1 MSHPL
6 LQEDA
11 GSTHL
16 LLGNEAIVRGALE
29 AGVNVITCYPGTPS
43 SEVPDTFYRIG
54 KVGGNERYR
63 MEYSVNEKVAL
74 EVGAGASLAG
84 ALTLVTMKHVGVNVA
99 ADPLFTTVYTG
110 LPGGLVLLSAD
121 DPGCHS
127 SQNEQDNRYYARFAS
142 MPCFE
147 PSTAAEACAMTRDAL
162 LLAREYEQPVLLRTT
177 TRLNHQRGPV
187 TFNALPAPADI
198 KPFERCPQR
207 FVPVPAVA
215 RNRHVILEENMKKI
229 QGLVEKYY
237 LRTKGENASLG
248 IITTG
253 IARAY
258 LNDALMARE
267 ADNWRDKV
275 DILELGMTWP
285 LAENALINFLKEH
298 STVLVLEEGA
308 LLLENE
314 IRALAQQADLK
325 VRIEGKDDILTIQG
339 EYDFSKVSKK
349 LARLFGEDIPAQS
362 QESAHA
368 LPMPNRPPNLC
379 AGCSHRAVYYA
390 VRSVFGDEAHYP
402 SDIGCYTLGIL
413 PPLRMADFL
422 VCMGASISAGSGFA
436 SISPKPVIA
445 FIGDSTFFHTGLN
458 GLANAVFNKHN
469 LILVILDN
477 GTTAMTGHQPNPGMD
492 QEVLG
497 SASLH
502 LDIESI
508 VRGMGVPHVRKSKAY
523 NLRSTVR
530 ALEELKA
537 ESGVRVLIA
546 EEPCVLYARRTLKRN
561 PSQVAYV
568 AEQND
573 DAKRCVE
580 NFACP
585 AFVRDDKG
593 IHVDPTLCVGCMV
606 CLQVAPKAFKA
617 QRREK
622 V

>member
-11 GSTHL
+11 GATHL

-29 AGVNVITCYPGTPS
+29 AGMNVITCYPGTPS

-54 KVGGNERYR
+54 KLGGNSRYR
-63 MEYSVNEKVAL
+63 MEYSVNEKVAF

-99 ADPLFTTVYTG
+99 ADPLLTTTYTG

-127 SQNEQDNRYYARFAS
+127 SQNEQDNRYYARLAS

-147 PSTAAEACAMTRDAL
+147 PSTAAEACSMTREAL
-162 LLAREYEQPVLLRTT
+162 LFAREHEQPVLLRTT

-187 TFNALPAPADI
+187 TFSALPAPADI
-198 KPFERCPQR
+198 KEFERCPQR

-215 RNRHVILEENMKKI
+215 RMRHKVLEANMKKF
-229 QGLVEKYY
+229 QDLVVKYY
-237 LRTKGENASLG
+237 TRTTGKNASLG
-248 IITTG
+248 IIATG
-253 IARAY
+253 MARAY
-258 LNDALMARE
+258 LRDALLAHE
-267 ADNWRDKV
+267 QWQDKV

-285 LAENALINFLKEH
+285 LADNAILNFLKEH
-298 STVLVLEEGA
+298 EEVLILEEGS
-308 LLLENE
+308 LILEND
-314 IRALAQQADLK
+314 IRAIAQSGDVK
-325 VRIEGKDDILTIQG
+325 VRIEGKNDILTIQG
-339 EYDFSKVSKK
+339 EYDFAGVSKV
-349 LARLFGEDIPAQS
+349 LARLLDREEIPALS
-362 QESAHA
+362 TKTHN

-390 VRSVFGDEAHYP
+390 VRQVYGDEARYG
-402 SDIGCYTLGIL
+402 SDIGCYTLGLL

-436 SISPKPVIA
+436 SVSTKPVIA
-445 FIGDSTFFHTGLN
+445 FIGDSTFFHTGIS
-458 GLANAVFNKHN
+458 GLVNAVFNKHN

-497 SASLH
+497 SVSLH
-502 LDIESI
+502 LDIETV
-508 VRGMGVPHVRKSKAY
+508 VRGVGVTHIRKTKAY
-523 NLRSTVR
+523 NLSATMK

-537 ESGVRVLIA
+537 ENGVRVLIA
-546 EEPCVLYARRTLKRN
+546 EEPCVLYARRTLKKTS
-561 PSQVAYV
+561 PQVAYV
-568 AEQND
+568 AEQNEV
-573 DAKRCVE
+573 ATACVE

-585 AFVRDDKG
+585 AFIRDEEG
-593 IHVDPTLCVGCMV
+593 IRVDETLCVGCMV
-606 CLQVAPKAFKA
+606 CLKVAPKAFKA
-617 QRREK
+617 KRREQ